1 MKLPT
6 RFFIC
11 WLLLC
16 LFFAASLSSAADS
29 GHAATVAAAQPFSAS
44 DFDWREMIPA
54 LTAASELPGDQGVK
68 ELLEN
73 SIVLRAYVMN
83 LIRAECKADKIRC
96 SVITDSS
103 TLGREVTSRIDAIVA
118 KEIVTQNK
126 MAVVDYTLA
135 LQPFPFS
142 EIAAYK
148 SQSHRDAYL
157 VLALAGHS
165 YTSLRVKAKYGVPF
179 DDDIFQ
185 SYGVYKYRVDNPGYR
200 SEAVFEIDPTNDAV
214 MKIALSVKPRKNHAH
229 PKPAQPF

>member
-1 MKLPT
+1 MKLPI

-11 WLLLC
+11 SLLS
-16 LFFAASLSSAADS
+16 LFFLASLSSAGDS
-29 GHAATVAAAQPFSAS
+29 GHAATAAATQLFSAN

-54 LTAASELPGDQGVK
+54 LTVAAELPGDQGVK

-73 SIVLRAYVMN
+73 SIVLRAYVVN
-83 LIRAECKADKIRC
+83 QIRAECKVDKSYCFAI
-96 SVITDSS
+96 IDSS
-103 TLGREVTSRIDAIVA
+103 ALKPEVTSRIDTIVA
-118 KEIVTQNK
+118 KAIFTQNK

-135 LQPFPFS
+135 QQPFPFS

-148 SQSHRDAYL
+148 SQNHRDAYL
-157 VLALAGHS
+157 VLAPAGRS

-214 MKIALSVKPRKNHAH
+214 MKIAVSVKARKNHAH
-229 PKPAQPF
+229 PNPTEPF